1 LPTPLSS
8 ASPATVPE
16 LEFTFTEIARFSDG
30 KIVEAWIELDWLGI
44 MQQLGMEL
52 KPKAPAK

>member
-1 LPTPLSS
+1 MWIGQVT
-8 ASPATVPE
+8 
-16 LEFTFTEIARFSDG
+16 DG
-30 KIVEAWIELDWLGI
+30 KIVNAKEDFDVLGW